1 MRSRLLSIILLLIPS
16 LALAGDTAVD
26 AGLLTP
32 ALKMIGALAV
42 VIGLLLLLYAASRKG
57 FGFLPKQRDGAI
69 KIIETKPLGGKK
81 FLCLVSVRGE
91 ELLLGMSNE
100 RIECLSK
107 LPSRSDFS
115 ETLQQ
120 QLEEEAS

>member
-1 MRSRLLSIILLLIPS
+1 MRVRLLSIIFLVAPS
-16 LALAGDTAVD
+16 LALAEEKAVD
-26 AGLLTP
+26 AGMLMP
-32 ALKMIGALAV
+32 ALKMVGALAV
-42 VIGLLLLLYAASRKG
+42 VIGLLLLIYAASRKG

-69 KIIETKPLGGKK
+69 KIVETKALGGRK

-91 ELLLGMSNE
+91 ELLLGMSND

-107 LPSRSDFS
+107 LPPRNDFS

-120 QLEEEAS
+120 QLEEDA

>member
-1 MRSRLLSIILLLIPS
+1 MRLLSIILLITPS
-16 LALAGDTAVD
+16 LALAEEKAVD
-26 AGLLTP
+26 AGMLMP
-32 ALKMIGALAV
+32 ALKMLGALAV
-42 VIGLLLLLYAASRKG
+42 VIGLLLLVYAASRKG

-69 KIIETKPLGGKK
+69 KIVETKPLGGRK

-91 ELLLGMSNE
+91 ELLLGMSND

-120 QLEEEAS
+120 QLEEDD